1 MLWVT
6 ESIVALHGKEL
17 IDLLEPPDKTVL
29 ASFNT
34 SLVEFDAPGTQNLA
48 QAQPNQQSMNNQQLD
63 TNIDRNRVQHEK
75 NDQRKMIQQQI
86 TALRVQMAALQRQL
100 SDLNT

>member
-1 MLWVT
+1 MRF
-6 ESIVALHGKEL
+6 SDI
-17 IDLLEPPDKTVL
+17 
-29 ASFNT
+29 SNT